1 MKALIR
7 PLYNRLTAG
16 ETIASFD
23 ATVQNLRNQS
33 IYPIADYIKEY
44 AVNDTDIEQSVKEYK
59 TLANVA
65 GLDYIALKP
74 SSFRFQAAPFHS
86 LVQHLVAH
94 KKKVLIDAE
103 DVANQDAIHKLT
115 DDCLEIYNKDAVW
128 IYKTYQMYRR
138 DSLARLASDLQRFPF
153 IGVKLVRGA
162 YMKQDKGTGMLYT
175 QKADTD
181 AAFRKAVQLSL
192 GGGGVG
198 GSGLIHTMVCT
209 HNALD
214 IRYLIEHQKNN
225 RAAFVHA
232 SLYGFIPKDTQLL
245 VNASIPTYK
254 YLPYGPM
261 EAAIP
266 YLMRRVQENPYV
278 LRYYFS

>member
-1 MKALIR
+1 MNALIR
-7 PLYNRLTAG
+7 PLYNHLTAG

-23 ATVQNLRNQS
+23 ATVQALRRQS

-44 AVNDTDIEQSVKEYK
+44 ALADDDIEQSVKEYK
-59 TLANVA
+59 SLAHVT

-115 DDCLEIYNKDAVW
+115 DECLENYNKDAVW

-138 DSLARLASDLQRFPF
+138 DSLALLTRDLQRFPF

-162 YMKQDKGTGMLYT
+162 YIKQDKGTGMLYT

-181 AAFRKAVQLSL
+181 SAFRKAVQLSL
-192 GGGGVG
+192 QGGGGE
-198 GSGLIHTMVCT
+198 GLIHTMVCT

-214 IRYLIEHQKNN
+214 IRYLIDHQKHN
-225 RAAFVHA
+225 RDTFVHA

-266 YLMRRVQENPYV
+266 YLLRRIQENPYV